1 MRKLVVLLTFVVG
14 CFSMAFAQN
23 TRTVTG
29 KVSDESGKPLAGV
42 TVTASDLSKTSLT
55 DAKGVYSIQVSD
67 KSKTLKF
74 SFVGYAD
81 EEVSI
86 GAKTSIN
93 VNLVTESKAL
103 SEVVVVG
110 YGVQQKKS
118 FTGSASKID
127 TKEFSNLVTPS
138 VDRQLAGR
146 AAGVQVSNPGGDP
159 STPARIRIRGIN
171 SISQG
176 QAPLIVVDGV
186 PFITGNL
193 AANVNSNALGDINPN
208 DIENIEVLKDGSA
221 TAIFG
226 SRAANGV
233 IMITTKKGDKSGR
246 MKVNYDAI
254 FGYSSPASRFDLLNA
269 DEFVAIANEKR
280 ANAGLAAAA
289 RPSTTGTNTDWQN
302 VVFNTNAL
310 AVQQNISFSGGTQKS
325 SYFFSFN
332 YSDQRGIL
340 ISNRNKAYRLRFN
353 FDTEINKFVKF
364 GNNLT
369 LSKQEDF
376 GQNDGTNALS
386 GGLASTLR
394 MLPNVEPFDP
404 NNRTGF
410 NILGP
415 SLNSVGFGPN
425 LIGVDDNYTNPAF
438 TLTQN
443 LFVSDKLRAVNN
455 SYLEVSILKGLK
467 FRSSFTFD
475 VLNEY
480 AFSSLSP
487 IHGDGFGAVG
497 SATNTSQNIWRWVLQ
512 NYLNYNKSFGRHNIY
527 VTAGQEAQKDQSRF
541 VSGALQQIS
550 DPFFIGRNLITGTGG
565 LQFASGGFGRSG
577 FQSLF
582 ARVNYDFAN
591 KYFLQATVRRD
602 GQSSLAP
609 ENRFGVFPGFSAG
622 WRISQ
627 EKFWENSKFLKEWFN
642 EVKLKASYAV
652 VGNQL
657 GGFPFLSTFGSAAY
671 GNLPGLAPNL
681 VGNRALQ
688 WEQNKKYDIGIE
700 VGLKG
705 GRYNIGIDWFLN
717 DLDNLVLA
725 VPTPNSAG
733 IPGNSISQNIGTA
746 RNRGLEISVG
756 GDIVRGKDFTWNMSW
771 NHTIIDN
778 KITSLYSIGGV
789 PVTNIP
795 GNYNLL
801 EVGSSLNIL
810 WGVPFAGVNSA
821 NGNPMY
827 LNAAGRL
834 VQHNIA
840 NNAFYFA
847 NNLNDPT
854 FGAQTSLTIADR
866 RNLGLSLPTFFGGIN
881 NSLRYKNFG
890 LEFLIRYSGGNE
902 IMNITRQE
910 ALLSQNFHNN
920 GKEILNRWT
929 TPGQVTNVPR
939 LVQGQGNAINQNGL
953 AISRFVEPG
962 DFIRLQ
968 NLVLSYTMDSKQLSD
983 KTNGYVKS
991 LKFFVQGQNLFV
1003 WTKYSGLD
1011 PENASQSGLDNA
1023 VTPQLRII
1031 STGINVGF

>member
-1 MRKLVVLLTFVVG
+1 MRKLVVLLTLAVG
-14 CFSMAFAQN
+14 LITTVSAQN
-23 TRTVTG
+23 TRTITG

-55 DAKGVYSIQVSD
+55 DAKGVYSIQVTD
-67 KSKTLKF
+67 KTKTLKF
-74 SFVGYAD
+74 TFVGYA
-81 EEVSI
+81 EEEISI
-86 GAKTSIN
+86 GVKQSID
-93 VNLVTESKAL
+93 VNMMTESKAL

-127 TKEFSNLVTPS
+127 TKEFANLVTPS

-159 STPARIRIRGIN
+159 STPARIRIRGVN

-186 PFITGNL
+186 PLITGNL

-233 IMITTKKGDKSGR
+233 IMITTKKGDNSGK

-254 FGYSSPASRFDLLNA
+254 FGYSSPASRFDLLNS
-269 DEFVAIANEKR
+269 EQFVQIANEKR
-280 ANAGLAAAA
+280 ANAGLPAAA
-289 RPSTTGTNTDWQN
+289 RLSTTGTNTDWQN
-302 VVFNTNAL
+302 VVFNRNAL

-325 SYFFSFN
+325 AYFFSFN

-369 LSKQEDF
+369 LSKQEDY

-394 MLPNVEPFDP
+394 MLPHVDPFDP

-415 SLNSVGFGPN
+415 GLNSVGFGPN

-443 LFVSDKLRAVNN
+443 QFVSDKIRAVNN
-455 SYLEVSILKGLK
+455 SYLELSLFKGLK

-480 AFSSLSP
+480 AFTSLSP

-497 SATNTSQNIWRWVLQ
+497 SVTNTSQNIWRWVLQ

-527 VTAGQEAQKDQSRF
+527 VTAGQEAQRDQSRF
-541 VSGALQQIS
+541 IQGSLQQIS
-550 DPFFIGRNLITGTGG
+550 DPFFIGRNLISGSGG
-565 LQFASGGFGRSG
+565 LQFAGGGFGRSG

-591 KYFLQATVRRD
+591 KYFIQATVRRD

-627 EKFWENSKFLKEWFN
+627 EKFWENSPFLKEWFN
-642 EVKLKASYAV
+642 EVKLKTSYAV
-652 VGNQL
+652 VGNQI
-657 GGFPFLSTFGSAAY
+657 GGFPYLSTFGSAAY

-681 VGNRALQ
+681 VGNRSLQ
-688 WEQNKKYDIGIE
+688 WEQNKKYDVGIE
-700 VGLKG
+700 IGLKG

-717 DLDNLVLA
+717 DLDKLVLA

-733 IPGNSISQNIGTA
+733 IPGNAISQNIGTA
-746 RNRGLEISVG
+746 RNRGWEFTVG
-756 GDIVRGKDFTWNMSW
+756 GDLIRKKDFTWNMSW
-771 NHTIIDN
+771 NHTLIDN

-810 WGVPFAGVNSA
+810 WGLPYAGVNTA

-827 LNAAGRL
+827 FNAAGRL

-840 NNAFYFA
+840 NGAFYFA
-847 NNLNDPT
+847 NNMNDPS
-854 FGAQTSLTIADR
+854 FGPQTSLGIADR

-881 NSLRYKNFG
+881 NSFRYKNFG
-890 LEFLIRYSGGNE
+890 LEFLIRYSGGNK

-920 GKEILNRWT
+920 GKEILDRWT

-939 LVQGQGNAINQNGL
+939 AVQGQGNAINQNGL

-968 NLVLSYTMDSKQLSD
+968 NLVFSYTLNSQQLSE
-983 KTNGYVKS
+983 KTNGYIKS

-1003 WTKYSGLD
+1003 WTKYTGLD
-1011 PENASQSGLDNA
+1011 PENASQAGQDNA
-1023 VTPQLRII
+1023 VTPQLRIF

>member
-1 MRKLVVLLTFVVG
+1 MRKLVVLLTLVIG
-14 CFSMAFAQN
+14 LITTASAQN
-23 TRTVTG
+23 TRTITG

-55 DAKGVYSIQVSD
+55 DAKGGYSIQVTD
-67 KSKTLKF
+67 KTKTLKF
-74 SFVGYAD
+74 TYVGYA
-81 EEVSI
+81 EEEITI
-86 GAKTSIN
+86 GAKQSIN
-93 VNLVTESKAL
+93 VNMMTESKAL

-159 STPARIRIRGIN
+159 STPARIRIRGVN

-186 PFITGNL
+186 PLITGNL

-233 IMITTKKGDKSGR
+233 IMITTKKGDKSGK

-269 DEFVAIANEKR
+269 EQFVQIANEKR
-280 ANAGLAAAA
+280 ANAGLPAAA
-289 RPSTTGTNTDWQN
+289 RLSTTGTNTDWQN
-302 VVFNTNAL
+302 VVFNNNAL

-325 SYFFSFN
+325 AYFFSFN

-369 LSKQEDF
+369 LSKQEDY

-394 MLPNVEPFDP
+394 MLPNVDPYDP

-415 SLNSVGFGPN
+415 GLNSVGFGPN

-443 LFVSDKLRAVNN
+443 QFVSDKIRAVNN
-455 SYLEVSILKGLK
+455 SYLELSLFKGLK

-480 AFSSLSP
+480 AFTSLSP
-487 IHGDGFGAVG
+487 LHGDGFGAVG
-497 SATNTSQNIWRWVLQ
+497 SVTNTSQNIWRWVLQ

-527 VTAGQEAQKDQSRF
+527 ITAGQEAQKDQSRF
-541 VSGALQQIS
+541 IQGSLQQIS
-550 DPFFIGRNLITGTGG
+550 DPFFIGRNLISGSGG
-565 LQFASGGFGRSG
+565 LQFAGGGFGRSG

-591 KYFLQATVRRD
+591 KYFIQATVRRD

-627 EKFWENSKFLKEWFN
+627 EKFWENSPFLKEWFN
-642 EVKLKASYAV
+642 EVKLKTSYAV
-652 VGNQL
+652 VGNQI
-657 GGFPFLSTFGSAAY
+657 GGFPYLSTFGSAAY

-688 WEQNKKYDIGIE
+688 WEQNKKYDVGIE
-700 VGLKG
+700 IGLKG

-717 DLDNLVLA
+717 DLDKLVLA

-733 IPGNSISQNIGTA
+733 IPGNAISQNIGTA
-746 RNRGLEISVG
+746 RNRGWEFTAG
-756 GDIVRGKDFTWNMSW
+756 GDIIRKKDFTWNMSW

-789 PVTNIP
+789 PVNSIP
-795 GNYNLL
+795 GTYNLL

-810 WGVPFAGVNSA
+810 WGLPYAGVNTA

-827 LNAAGRL
+827 YNAAGRL

-840 NNAFYFA
+840 NGAYYFA

-854 FGAQTSLTIADR
+854 FGAQTSLGIADR

-881 NSLRYKNFG
+881 NSFRYKNFG
-890 LEFLIRYSGGNE
+890 VEFLIRYSGGNK

-939 LVQGQGNAINQNGL
+939 AVQGQGNAINQNGL

-968 NLVLSYTMDSKQLSD
+968 NLVLSYTMNSQQLSE
-983 KTNGYVKS
+983 KTNGYIKS

-1011 PENASQSGLDNA
+1011 PENASQAGQDNA

>member
-1 MRKLVVLLTFVVG
+1 MRKLVVLLTLVIG
-14 CFSMAFAQN
+14 LITTASAQN
-23 TRTVTG
+23 TRTITG

-55 DAKGVYSIQVSD
+55 DAKGGYSIQVTD
-67 KSKTLKF
+67 KTKTLKF
-74 SFVGYAD
+74 TYVGYA
-81 EEVSI
+81 EEEITI
-86 GAKTSIN
+86 GAKQSIN
-93 VNLVTESKAL
+93 VNMMTESKAL

-159 STPARIRIRGIN
+159 STPARIRIRGVN

-186 PFITGNL
+186 PLITGNL

-233 IMITTKKGDKSGR
+233 IMITTKKGDKSGK

-269 DEFVAIANEKR
+269 EQFVQIANEKR
-280 ANAGLAAAA
+280 ANAGLPAAA
-289 RPSTTGTNTDWQN
+289 RLSTTGTNTDWQN
-302 VVFNTNAL
+302 VVFNNNAL

-325 SYFFSFN
+325 AYFFSFN

-369 LSKQEDF
+369 LSKQEDY

-394 MLPNVEPFDP
+394 MLPNVDPYDP

-415 SLNSVGFGPN
+415 GLNSVGFGPN

-443 LFVSDKLRAVNN
+443 QFVSDKIRAVNN
-455 SYLEVSILKGLK
+455 SYLELSLFKGLK

-480 AFSSLSP
+480 AFTSLSP
-487 IHGDGFGAVG
+487 LHGDGFGAVG
-497 SATNTSQNIWRWVLQ
+497 SVTNTSQNIWRWVLQ

-527 VTAGQEAQKDQSRF
+527 ITAGQEAQKDQSRF
-541 VSGALQQIS
+541 IQGSLQQIS
-550 DPFFIGRNLITGTGG
+550 DPFFIGRNLISGSGG
-565 LQFASGGFGRSG
+565 LQFAGGGFGRSG

-591 KYFLQATVRRD
+591 KYFIQATVRRD

-627 EKFWENSKFLKEWFN
+627 EKFWENSPFLKEWFN
-642 EVKLKASYAV
+642 EVKLKTSYAV
-652 VGNQL
+652 VGNQI
-657 GGFPFLSTFGSAAY
+657 GGFPYLSTFGSAAY

-688 WEQNKKYDIGIE
+688 WEQNKKYDVGIE
-700 VGLKG
+700 IGLKG

-717 DLDNLVLA
+717 DLDKLVLA

-733 IPGNSISQNIGTA
+733 IPGNAISQNIGTA
-746 RNRGLEISVG
+746 
-756 GDIVRGKDFTWNMSW
+756 
-771 NHTIIDN
+771 
-778 KITSLYSIGGV
+778 
-789 PVTNIP
+789 
-795 GNYNLL
+795 
-801 EVGSSLNIL
+801 
-810 WGVPFAGVNSA
+810 
-821 NGNPMY
+821 
-827 LNAAGRL
+827 
-834 VQHNIA
+834 
-840 NNAFYFA
+840 
-847 NNLNDPT
+847 
-854 FGAQTSLTIADR
+854 
-866 RNLGLSLPTFFGGIN
+866 
-881 NSLRYKNFG
+881 
-890 LEFLIRYSGGNE
+890 
-902 IMNITRQE
+902 
-910 ALLSQNFHNN
+910 
-920 GKEILNRWT
+920 
-929 TPGQVTNVPR
+929 
-939 LVQGQGNAINQNGL
+939 
-953 AISRFVEPG
+953 
-962 DFIRLQ
+962 
-968 NLVLSYTMDSKQLSD
+968 
-983 KTNGYVKS
+983 
-991 LKFFVQGQNLFV
+991 
-1003 WTKYSGLD
+1003 
-1011 PENASQSGLDNA
+1011 
-1023 VTPQLRII
+1023 
-1031 STGINVGF
+1031 

>member
-1 MRKLVVLLTFVVG
+1 MRKLVVLLTLAVG
-14 CFSMAFAQN
+14 LITTVSAQN
-23 TRTVTG
+23 TRTITG

-55 DAKGVYSIQVSD
+55 DAKGVYSIQVTD
-67 KSKTLKF
+67 KTKSLKF
-74 SFVGYAD
+74 TFVGYA
-81 EEVSI
+81 EEEINI
-86 GAKTSIN
+86 GAKQSID
-93 VNLVTESKAL
+93 VNMITESKAL

-127 TKEFSNLVTPS
+127 TKEFANLVTPS

-159 STPARIRIRGIN
+159 STPARIRIRGVN

-186 PFITGNL
+186 PLITGNL

-233 IMITTKKGDKSGR
+233 IMITTKKGDKSGK

-254 FGYSSPASRFDLLNA
+254 FGYSSPASRFDLLNS
-269 DEFVAIANEKR
+269 EQFVQIANEKR
-280 ANAGLAAAA
+280 ANAGLPAAA
-289 RPSTTGTNTDWQN
+289 RLSTTGTNTDWQN
-302 VVFNTNAL
+302 VVFNRNAL

-325 SYFFSFN
+325 AYFFSFN

-369 LSKQEDF
+369 LSKQEDY

-394 MLPNVEPFDP
+394 MLPNVDPFDP

-415 SLNSVGFGPN
+415 GLNSVGFGPN

-443 LFVSDKLRAVNN
+443 QFVSDKIRAVNN
-455 SYLEVSILKGLK
+455 SYLELSLFKGLK

-480 AFSSLSP
+480 AFTSLSP

-497 SATNTSQNIWRWVLQ
+497 SVTNTSQNIWRWVLQ

-527 VTAGQEAQKDQSRF
+527 ITAGQEAQRDQSRF
-541 VSGALQQIS
+541 IQGQLQQIS
-550 DPFFIGRNLITGTGG
+550 DPFFIGRNLISGSGG
-565 LQFASGGFGRSG
+565 LQFAGGGFGRSG

-591 KYFLQATVRRD
+591 KYFIQATVRRD

-627 EKFWENSKFLKEWFN
+627 EKFWENSPFLKEWFN
-642 EVKLKASYAV
+642 EVKLKTSYAV
-652 VGNQL
+652 VGNQI
-657 GGFPFLSTFGSAAY
+657 GGFPYLSTFGSAAY

-700 VGLKG
+700 IGLKG

-717 DLDNLVLA
+717 DLDKLVLA

-733 IPGNSISQNIGTA
+733 IPGNAISQNIGTA
-746 RNRGLEISVG
+746 RNRGWEFTVG
-756 GDIVRGKDFTWNMSW
+756 GDLIRKKDFTWNMSL
-771 NHTIIDN
+771 NHTLIDN

-810 WGVPFAGVNSA
+810 WGLPYAGVNTA

-827 LNAAGRL
+827 FNAAGRL

-840 NNAFYFA
+840 NGAFYFA
-847 NNLNDPT
+847 NNMNDPT
-854 FGAQTSLTIADR
+854 FGPQTSLGIADR

-881 NSLRYKNFG
+881 NSFRYKNFG
-890 LEFLIRYSGGNE
+890 LEFLIRYSGGNK

-920 GKEILNRWT
+920 GKEILDRWT

-939 LVQGQGNAINQNGL
+939 AVQGQGNAINQNGL

-968 NLVLSYTMDSKQLSD
+968 NLVFSYTLNSQQLSE
-983 KTNGYVKS
+983 KTNGYIKS

-1003 WTKYSGLD
+1003 WTKYTGLD
-1011 PENASQSGLDNA
+1011 PENASQAGQDNA
-1023 VTPQLRII
+1023 VTPQLRIF

>member
-512 NYLNYNKSFGRHNIY
+512 NYVNYNKSFGRHNIY